1 MISISVI
8 QPLAVLYRLGIC
20 FGMGYLGSDLIACDL
35 AYFLQAYFPKAES
48 VYLAAFIALIFYIC
62 FVIGTFCIQSLKKL
76 SVYGL
81 VPIILLFILSHFTG

>member
-8 QPLAVLYRLGIC
+8 QPFAVLYRLGIC
-20 FGMGYLGSDLIACDL
+20 FGMGYLGSDLIGRDL

-48 VYLAAFIALIFYIC
+48 VYLAAFTALIFYIC

-81 VPIILLFILSHFTG
+81 VSIILLFILSRFTG

>member
-20 FGMGYLGSDLIACDL
+20 FWMGYLGSDLIARDL

-48 VYLAAFIALIFYIC
+48 VYLAAFTALIFYIC

-81 VPIILLFILSHFTG
+81 VSIILWFILSRFTG